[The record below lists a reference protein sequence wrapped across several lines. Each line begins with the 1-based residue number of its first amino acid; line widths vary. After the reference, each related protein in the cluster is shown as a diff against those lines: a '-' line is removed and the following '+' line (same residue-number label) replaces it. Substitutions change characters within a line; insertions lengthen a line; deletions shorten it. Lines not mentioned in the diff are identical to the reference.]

1 MDLLIYTGAPLYG
14 SFLQSV
20 AYYEYFGLLH
30 PKGQCF
36 SQGRPGLLKPV
47 PGHIRYIASQTLFEC
62 AISQLA
68 VYEIKNSKRYIHPG
82 ITAPKPE
89 TLMQSVLKIDIKK
102 ANEQNERC
110 VTLCSL
116 GSNNSSTAF
125 NVCTD
130 QQDS

>member
-1 MDLLIYTGAPLYG
+1 M
-14 SFLQSV
+14 
-20 AYYEYFGLLH
+20 
-30 PKGQCF
+30 
-36 SQGRPGLLKPV
+36 
-47 PGHIRYIASQTLFEC
+47 YIASQTLFEC

-68 VYEIKNSKRYIHPG
+68 VYEIKNSKQYIHPG

-110 VTLCSL
+110 ATLCSL